1 MIKNSILTLAVL
13 SLSFNA
19 LAEDWTNWRGPN
31 YKEDPSRVGRPP
43 ANLTPPRRVGSG
55 PQRCAEV
62 PFVRF
67 LWGDESKGSH
77 FGLV

>member
-31 YKEDPSRVGRPP
+31 
-43 ANLTPPRRVGSG
+43 
-55 PQRCAEV
+55 
-62 PFVRF
+62 
-67 LWGDESKGSH
+67 
-77 FGLV
+77 